1 MSEIK
6 EIKEKM
12 NLIEDIKKG
21 LKESSFYRSFV
32 FEYIDLYNK
41 DKKNLID
48 FTCDVIS
55 SFEEAT
61 NLYFQVTSYKTPN
74 FKLMKNTLVDEKHL
88 ITILDYLERIY
99 PNIIFSQSEDYK
111 TTIYISKTI

>member
-1 MSEIK
+1 MSELK

-12 NLIEDIKKG
+12 NLIEAIKKA

-32 FEYIDLYNK
+32 FENIDLYNK
-41 DKKNLID
+41 DGKNLID

-61 NLYFQVTSYKTPN
+61 HLFFEVTHYKTPH
-74 FKLMKNTLVDEKHL
+74 FRLMKNTCVDKKYL
-88 ITILDYLERIY
+88 ITILDYLEQNY
-99 PNIIFSQSEDYK
+99 PNIVFSQSEDYK
-111 TTIYISKTI
+111 TTIHINKR